1 MTQNSMFSKKISLI
15 GAGRAGF
22 AIAALLANQGYKFLS
37 VIDKNPEK
45 GKRCG
50 NAVSAVK
57 YGTSLSDLDNNYDF
71 LIIAVPDM
79 EIEKVSSQLAGSGMV
94 RSGSVIAHLSG
105 AAGSDILD
113 ECRQRGASV
122 ASMHPCMTF
131 TENRDN
137 YINSFYL
144 ALEGDKKACDELS
157 EVIISI
163 GNKPFIISRKDK
175 PLYHAACVTV
185 SNFLVTLFSAGTE
198 MIRMQESEVPV
209 NVFLP
214 LIKQTIDNIEK
225 SGAERALTG
234 PVSRGDIETVNK
246 HINILKS
253 QKPELALMYAALGLQ
268 SISIAEKQ
276 GADSDKLE
284 KIKELFLNTAGDVLN
299 DYK

>member
-1 MTQNSMFSKKISLI
+1 MSQKQRLVKSISLI

-22 AIAALLANQGYKFLS
+22 AIAALLANKGYKFLS
-37 VIDKNPEK
+37 VIDKDSEK
-45 GKRCG
+45 SKRCG

-79 EIEKVSSQLAGSGMV
+79 EIEKVSSQLACSRMV

-137 YINSFYL
+137 YINSFYV
-144 ALEGDKKACDELS
+144 ALEGDKKACNELS
-157 EVIISI
+157 KVIISI
-163 GNKPFIISRKDK
+163 GNKPFIISRNDK

-198 MIRMQESEVPV
+198 MIRMQESEIPD

-214 LIKQTIDNIEK
+214 LIKQTIDNIEN
-225 SGAERALTG
+225 SGVEGALTG

-246 HINILKS
+246 HINILK
-253 QKPELALMYAALGLQ
+253 KNKLGLTLMYAALGLQ
-268 SISIAEKQ
+268 SISIAEKR
-276 GADSDKLE
+276 GADPDKLE
-284 KIKELFLNTAGDVLN
+284 KIRNLFLSTAGDVLN